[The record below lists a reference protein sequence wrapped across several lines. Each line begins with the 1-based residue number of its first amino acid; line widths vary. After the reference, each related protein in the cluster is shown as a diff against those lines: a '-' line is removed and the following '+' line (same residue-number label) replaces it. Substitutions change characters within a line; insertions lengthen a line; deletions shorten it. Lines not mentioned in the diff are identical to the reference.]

1 MRAIF
6 FVSLENVMYQILA
19 SIALTTLVCSPA
31 FAGNVVSAPEL
42 DGGMLSSLA
51 AAFTGCYAAFRV
63 YSAKRK

>member
-1 MRAIF
+1 
-6 FVSLENVMYQILA
+6 MYQILFA
-19 SIALTTLVCSPA
+19 TVAITTLVCGPA
-31 FAGNVVSAPEL
+31 FAGNVSAPEL

>member
-1 MRAIF
+1 
-6 FVSLENVMYQILA
+6 MYQILFA
-19 SIALTTLVCSPA
+19 TVVFSTLVCAPA
-31 FAGNVVSAPEL
+31 LAGNIPVSAPEL

>member
-1 MRAIF
+1 
-6 FVSLENVMYQILA
+6 MYQILFA
-19 SIALTTLVCSPA
+19 AVAFTTLVCSPA
-31 FAGNVVSAPEL
+31 LAGAGAAPEL